1 MKMFGFTVNIS
12 ESYQSSNYLKE
23 FQHLVEIEKYSDM
36 NIPRSNDS
44 DLVAWEN
51 KQIEEIKKGV
61 FDGKYTYVVIYG

>member
-1 MKMFGFTVNIS
+1 MFGFTVNIS

-44 DLVAWEN
+44 DLIAWEN